1 MEMKL
6 NLCFKARPQRFAVE
20 TRIRL
25 EQFTIMPVPD
35 IDFTKIRPHRGSQD
49 RGFEELCTQLASL
62 EPRSSGAEFYRKG
75 TGADAGIECFVRDAS
90 GQETGW
96 QAKYFFKFQ
105 GSQVQQLDE
114 SIQQALTKHH
124 HLTKFIV
131 CLPFNLKDAR
141 RSKTQKTE
149 LDRWREWVSKWTT
162 QARKKYKRAIEIE
175 LWDASALTERLSR
188 KDARYEG
195 RIAFWFNA
203 TSLTREWFKQK
214 FELARADLGE
224 RYTPETNIELPIR
237 QRILAFCRDPFL
249 YDFIERS
256 SGKIDEEATDAI
268 DSIRHL
274 KQAGLDAFATELE
287 AKSEALLAALSKC
300 SPDPSVPYPIDALI
314 SLGVEVNRAVSAASS
329 AVWKFKA
336 AEKKDTDTIRSAEHH
351 VRQFSNKLYDF
362 LDELSGEKW
371 AIANTRELLLYGDAG
386 VGKSHLLADAVSH
399 QVERDRPALLI
410 LGGTLREADPWTQI
424 IEQLGIQGTSTEQF
438 LAALD
443 AAGQAA
449 GCRSVIFI
457 DAINE
462 RHGIELWAT
471 RLPSFLKSIAAFPHV
486 GIAVSC
492 RTTYL
497 PHIVDANAQLKTL
510 PRVEDVGFAGNA
522 AAANY
527 YLDKRGILRMSAPS
541 FVPEFDNPLFL
552 KTCCDF
558 LIKSGQ
564 NEIPRSLRG
573 VVSIF
578 DFYSGA
584 VAQSVERRMGLDP
597 KQNIVRRALAALS
610 EIFEAGDRGYADMTT
625 TLAAMEAIHSSGG
638 LAEQSLVQQLESEGV
653 IAIEPVQDDEGK
665 LVEQVRFTFERY
677 SDFRIAS
684 RLLEQHFNAS
694 DPKASFAKGAPLRA
708 YLENEKA
715 YTRAGVIEAM
725 STLVPESSGTEL
737 MDAVGNSEA
746 SYLLTE
752 AFITSVLWRE
762 QKHFTQRTFD
772 LLKEASRFSGRD
784 EMMSTLIAVATEPE
798 NPFNAKYLHDRLKNF
813 LLPERDKKWTT
824 YLIHEQGDEGS
835 SFDTLISWALQNGL
849 GKIDDSRAELAATC
863 LSWSFTTSDRAMRD
877 RATKALA
884 SLLSV
889 RLHLA
894 AKLVD
899 QFSNVNDFYVLE
911 RVLASAYG
919 AALQGLTTS
928 GLAELATAAFNC
940 VFAVNPPLQHLL
952 IRDYARGIVE
962 LAAHRRVLPA
972 TIDIAKAR
980 PPYSGSQPIEDVPE
994 ELIETYTQDYG
1005 KGIFRDQIVSSAVND
1020 GDFARYI
1027 IDNAV
1032 DDWSTFP
1039 ISFAGLSKEDL
1050 FTRWSEK
1057 CVAANPNAATSLV
1070 ELMRAATE
1078 LQAIRA
1084 RDPFPE
1090 LRIVFVS
1097 PGEETGKEDKRSPEL
1112 RAAEERRD
1120 RAEEHLHSLVGDELW
1135 ADYADHARPFIFD
1148 NGRGGW
1154 WPPRFDSRNARRWVC
1169 KRAHDLGWTPEL
1181 FGDFERNLNAD
1192 YSRMNHRLERI
1203 GKKYQW
1209 IALFELLARI
1219 ADTQLFIGGYGDEPK
1234 SYTGPWQIGR
1244 RDIDPSLFAASTH
1257 DDAWR
1262 QWEKCWWMPID
1273 LKLRSISPVSRLR
1286 WLNGPDDFLRDQ
1298 KLIDVTDPAGKK
1310 WIVLEEVAAWHQW
1323 AVNDGDRNLERTAW
1337 FRLQCM
1343 IVKANEFEKLIEA
1356 LAREM
1361 VTDEHDLPTF
1371 PFPWRAFIGEYPW
1384 HPVFQETE
1392 YEGARFKVP
1401 KSMRPVIAS
1410 YSAEKGGYDY
1420 SIEESF
1426 SLDLPSPE
1434 VVNGMGLHLSN
1445 GRELSY
1451 KDSSGVIRF
1460 FDPSVKEEGPS
1471 AALVDAEAFNAFL
1484 KREGLVAVWAIG
1496 GMKSVHAGNRRH
1508 EGWGGERLFSTLLWR
1523 DEKSFKRKDRFE
1535 YRKPRRNQLE
1545 TFLEGEPP
1553 EEVALI
1559 MSSHKNEL
1567 GDSEIPRKRIN
1578 ASKKAFKK
1586 PARSKKKQGAKS
1598 EAPPKRRPKK
1608 TKRSIKVK
1616 KRGTISR
1623 GAKARRK

>member
-1 MEMKL
+1 
-6 NLCFKARPQRFAVE
+6 
-20 TRIRL
+20 
-25 EQFTIMPVPD
+25 MPLLD

-62 EPRSSGAEFYRKG
+62 EPRGPTVDFYRKG
-75 TGADAGIECFVRDAS
+75 TGADAGIECFIRDAS
-90 GQETGW
+90 GSETGW

-105 GSQVQQLDE
+105 SSQVQQLDE
-114 SIQQALTKHH
+114 SIQQALSKHPS
-124 HLTKFIV
+124 LTKFIV

-149 LDRWREWVSKWTT
+149 LDRWREWVSKWTKH
-162 QARKKYKRAIEIE
+162 ARKKYKRTIEIE

-195 RIAFWFNA
+195 RIAFWFNE

-214 FELARADLGE
+214 FEVGRAGLGE

-237 QRILAFCRDPFL
+237 KSILAFCRDPFV

-256 SGKIDEEATDAI
+256 SGKIDEEATGAI
-268 DSIRHL
+268 EAIRHL
-274 KQAGLDAFATELE
+274 KQAGFDTLAADLE
-287 AKSEALLAALSKC
+287 AKCEALLAALSKC
-300 SPDPSVPYPIDALI
+300 TPDPSAAYPIDALI

-336 AEKKDTDTIRSAEHH
+336 VDKNDTDAIRSAEYH
-351 VRQFSNKLYDF
+351 VRQFSNKLHDF
-362 LDELSGEKW
+362 LDELSGENW

-386 VGKSHLLADAVSH
+386 MGKSHLLADAVSH
-399 QVERDRPALLI
+399 QIERGRPALLI
-410 LGGTLREADPWTQI
+410 LGSTLREADPWTQI

-449 GCRSVIFI
+449 GCRAVVVI

-462 RHGIELWAT
+462 RHGIALWAT

-510 PRVEDVGFAGNA
+510 RRVKHIGFAGNA

-527 YLDKRGILRMSAPS
+527 YLDKRGIVRMSAPS
-541 FVPEFDNPLFL
+541 FEPEFDNPLFL

-558 LIKSGQ
+558 LNKSGK

-584 VAQSVERRMGLDP
+584 VAQSIERRMGLDA

-610 EIFEAGDRGYADMTT
+610 EIFEAGDRGYADIAAA
-625 TLAAMEAIHSSGG
+625 LAAMEAIHPSRG
-638 LAEQSLVQQLESEGV
+638 LAEQSLIQQLESEGV
-653 IAIEPVQDDEGK
+653 IAIEPVQDDHGK

-694 DPKASFAKGAPLRA
+694 DPKASFANGTTLRA
-708 YLENEKA
+708 YLEDDKA
-715 YTRAGVIEAM
+715 YTRAGVVEAM
-725 STLVPESSGTEL
+725 STLVPESSGIEL
-737 MDAVGNSEA
+737 IDAVGKSDA
-746 SYLLTE
+746 SYILTD

-784 EMMSTLIAVATEPE
+784 EMMSALIAVATEPD
-798 NPFNAKYLHDRLKNF
+798 NPFNAKYLHDRLKN
-813 LLPERDKKWTT
+813 LSMPERDKRWTT
-824 YLIHEQGDEGS
+824 YLVQDQGDEGS
-835 SFDTLISWALQNGL
+835 SFETLISWALQNGL
-849 GKIDDSRAELAATC
+849 GTIDDSRAELAATC

-899 QFSNVNDFYVLE
+899 KFANVNDFYVLE

-928 GLAELATAAFNC
+928 WLAELATASFNC
-940 VFAVNPPLQHLL
+940 VFAVDPPVQHLL
-952 IRDYARGIVE
+952 IRDYARGIAE
-962 LAAHRRVLPA
+962 LAAHKGVLPT
-972 TIDIAKAR
+972 TINIARVR
-980 PPYSGSQPIEDVPE
+980 PPYKGSQPIEDVPE
-994 ELIETYTQDYG
+994 ELIETYKQDYG
-1005 KGIFRDQIVSSAVND
+1005 KGVFRDEIVSSAVND

-1027 IDNAV
+1027 IDNSV

-1050 FTRWSEK
+1050 FARWSEK
-1057 CVAANPNAATSLV
+1057 CVAAHQDAATLLL

-1090 LRIVFVS
+1090 LRIVFVA
-1097 PGEETGKEDKRSPEL
+1097 PGEKVDEEDKRSPEL
-1112 RAAEERRD
+1112 RAAEERRN
-1120 RAEEHLHSLVGDELW
+1120 RAEEQLHSLIGDELW
-1135 ADYADHARPFIFD
+1135 SDYADHARPFLFD

-1154 WPPRFDSRNARRWVC
+1154 WPPRFDSKNARRWVC

-1181 FGDFERNLNAD
+1181 FGDFERNLNSD

-1209 IALFELLARI
+1209 IALYELLARI
-1219 ADTQLFIGGYGDEPK
+1219 SDNQLFIGGYGDEPK
-1234 SYTGPWQIGR
+1234 AYKGPWQISR
-1244 RDIDPSLFAASTH
+1244 RDIDPSLLAASTH

-1262 QWEKCWWMPID
+1262 QWEKCWWMPVD

-1298 KLIDVTDPAGKK
+1298 QLIDVIDPEGKK
-1310 WIVLEEVAAWHQW
+1310 WIVLEEVAVWHQW
-1323 AVNDGDRNLERTAW
+1323 ALNDGDRNLERTAW

-1343 IVKANEFEKLIEA
+1343 IVKANEFEKLIET
-1356 LAREM
+1356 LSGEM

-1384 HPVFQETE
+1384 HPVFQETD

-1420 SIEESF
+1420 SIDESF
-1426 SLDLPSPE
+1426 SLDLPSPD
-1434 VVNGMGLHLSN
+1434 VISGMGLHLSN

-1451 KDSSGVIRF
+1451 QDSSGVVRF
-1460 FDPSVKEEGPS
+1460 LDPSVKQEGPS

-1496 GMKSVHAGNRRH
+1496 GMKSVYSGNRRH

-1523 DEKSFKRKDRFE
+1523 DGKSFKRKDRFE

-1545 TFLEGEPP
+1545 TFLAGEPQD
-1553 EEVALI
+1553 EIDLI
-1559 MSSHKNEL
+1559 LSSYKNEL
-1567 GDSEIPRKRIN
+1567 GDSETPGKRIN
-1578 ASKKAFKK
+1578 VSKKAFEK
-1586 PARSKKKQGAKS
+1586 PARSKKKQAAKS
-1598 EAPPKRRPKK
+1598 TARPKRVPKK

-1623 GAKARRK
+1623 RAKARPKK